1 MTDETS
7 NTPAGGAAPAG
18 GDAAATGDKPK
29 APPLAITAQYVRDLS
44 FENPRAPQS
53 LVQSNQQQGQPN
65 VNVGVEVSVRQ
76 LQEKLYEVI
85 LQMRTEAK
93 QGDDALF
100 LAELHYAGIFQIG
113 EVPPEVVQILL
124 FVEAPRMLFPFG
136 RHIVAEA
143 IRDGGFPPMML
154 QPVDFAA
161 MYKQRLERAQAEQK
175 AKEGAGANGDAASEG
190 KAETA

>member
-7 NTPAGGAAPAG
+7 NTPAGGGASPG
-18 GDAAATGDKPK
+18 QGDAAQTK

-53 LVQSNQQQGQPN
+53 LVQTNAKSQPN
-65 VNVGVEVSVRQ
+65 VSVNVEVNVRQ

-85 LQMRTEAK
+85 LQMRTQAQ
-93 QGDDALF
+93 QGDDPLF
-100 LAELHYAGIFQIG
+100 LADLHYAGIFTIG

-124 FVEAPRMLFPFG
+124 FVEAPRMLFPFA

-143 IRDGGFPPMML
+143 IRDGGFPPML
-154 QPVDFAA
+154 VQPVDFAA
-161 MYKQRLERAQAEQK
+161 MYKQRLAQAQAEQK
-175 AKEGAGANGDAASEG
+175 AGEGSVATAPAANGG
-190 KAETA
+190 ETSTA